1 MPAQQSPQSSS
12 LADAVA
18 KSGKPLMVY
27 VDGACRGNPGLS
39 GAGWVFCLQEGAA
52 LGEGCLYLGHH
63 TNNEA
68 EYLAA
73 ALGLTAAYDM
83 GVKRVLLRADSELM
97 VRQVQGAYQV
107 KNTRLR
113 PLYTRLMSIAAQ
125 FEQFAIEH
133 VLRGRN
139 SLADAM
145 ANRAIDAR
153 PRL

>member
-1 MPAQQSPQSSS
+1 MSDSPHHHA

-18 KSGKPLMVY
+18 NSGAPLMVY

-39 GAGWVFCLQEGAA
+39 GAGWVFCLREGEP
-52 LGEGCLYLGHH
+52 LGEGCLFLGHH

-73 ALGLTAAYDM
+73 ALGLTAAHAM
-83 GVKRVLLRADSELM
+83 GVRRVLLRADSELM

-107 KNTRLR
+107 KNARLR
-113 PLYTRLMSIAAQ
+113 PLYDKLLTIAAQ
-125 FEQFAIEH
+125 FDHFGIEH

-153 PRL
+153 PRI